1 MWTEKKIYLFINHFK
16 FTKNN
21 LRWIFLNVNSVDF
34 QMSKVAHSIMFFLQ
48 MEPNGVVVIT
58 VQYYFKQNL
67 RLQTENVLFLFS
79 LKVHH

>member
-16 FTKNN
+16 FTKNS

-67 RLQTENVLFLFS
+67 RQQTENVLFLFS